1 MISKQEFIKYIKFLK
16 EIDSRE
22 LKFQKSLEDCL
33 GKDNVGRC
41 FAFNSIMPTV
51 VEMLCKLLDIEPNL
65 EDNFCDDLHYFI
77 YELDYGEAKGANE
90 AIEAYGKTWDLS
102 SPEKFYDYLCAMK
115 QLDQIIS

>member
-1 MISKQEFIKYIKFLK
+1 MISKQEFVKYINFLR
-16 EIDSRE
+16 ELDNRE
-22 LKFQKSLEDCL
+22 LKFQKSLEECF
-33 GKDNVGRC
+33 GKENVGHF
-41 FAFNSIMPTV
+41 FAFNSITSTI

-77 YELDYGEAKGANE
+77 YELDYGDANGANE

>member
-22 LKFQKSLEDCL
+22 LKFQKSLEECF
-33 GKDNVGRC
+33 GKENVGH
-41 FAFNSIMPTV
+41 FFFFIFIMKNV

-77 YELDYGEAKGANE
+77 YELDYGDAKGANE

-102 SPEKFYDYLCAMK
+102 SPEKLYDYLCAMK

>member
-22 LKFQKSLEDCL
+22 LKFQKSLEECF
-33 GKDNVGRC
+33 GKENVGHF
-41 FAFNSIMPTV
+41 FAFNFIMPTI

-77 YELDYGEAKGANE
+77 YELDYGDAKGANE
-90 AIEAYGKTWDLS
+90 AIETYGKTWDLS